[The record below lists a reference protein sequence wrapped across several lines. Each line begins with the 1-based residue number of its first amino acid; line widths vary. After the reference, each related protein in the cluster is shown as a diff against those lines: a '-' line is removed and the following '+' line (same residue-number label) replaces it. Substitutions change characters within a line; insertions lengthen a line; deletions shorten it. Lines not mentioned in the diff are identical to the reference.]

1 MVAKTIARTKKPE
14 IVKIELLSS
23 LRERDRVEEQE
34 FNINNIIDQ
43 WEAIEII
50 IKMRNKKTITYEEYK
65 GRCWKRLESRTK

>member
-43 WEAIEII
+43 
-50 IKMRNKKTITYEEYK
+50 
-65 GRCWKRLESRTK
+65 